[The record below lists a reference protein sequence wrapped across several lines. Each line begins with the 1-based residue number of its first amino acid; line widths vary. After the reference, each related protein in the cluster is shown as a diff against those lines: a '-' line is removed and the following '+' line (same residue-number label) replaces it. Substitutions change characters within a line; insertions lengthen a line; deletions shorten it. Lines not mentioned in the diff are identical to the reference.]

1 MNILITG
8 GTGLIGSALTE
19 VLLKNNHIT
28 ILTRNKHLANKASTL
43 NYVNNLTDVDFSNID
58 IVINLAGEPIVN
70 KRWTNAQKEKLCNS
84 RWDITQALV
93 NEIDAVNHVKKI
105 RLISGSA
112 VGFYGRQTNSPI
124 TEDFQSPYPEFSHE
138 LCRRWE
144 EIALSAE
151 NANTVILRTGIVLS
165 KNNGALGKMLPPFK
179 FGLGGPIATGEQ
191 IMPCIH
197 IDDFVNAIVFLIEH
211 QTLQGVF
218 NLTAPTPVTNSE
230 FSKTLAK
237 TINRPCLFTMP
248 EFVLR
253 LAMGEMADLLVYGQN
268 AIPARL
274 IDAGF
279 EFQYSELKPAL
290 ENLLRD

>member
-191 IMPCIH
+191 IMPWIH

>member
-112 VGFYGRQTNSPI
+112 VGFYGRQTNPPI